1 MSNRAT
7 NVDPFEIIQTVDEP
21 LFVLNESYEI
31 VFGNRAFDT
40 TFGVGR
46 AEIEGK
52 SIYSIGGGMFDL
64 PLMKEKLELV
74 FRDKKALES
83 FELDHVFPKAGRR
96 TFTINAS
103 LMRRYGS
110 ASSEQMVV
118 RFIDITEKLA
128 AERAIRQKTQEI
140 LELSTPISKIWDEIL
155 ILPLIGTLDTIRA
168 DKMIA
173 QLLDAIRRESA
184 RYIIMDGT
192 AVQSMDETGA
202 RNIIKATVAIKLLG
216 AHVIMTGI
224 KPEVAM
230 TMVQLGIELRDIQTR
245 ATLQE
250 GVQYAL
256 ESRGYLIMH
265 KGAIREEQQITSS
278 RDSDRQPK
286 STLRLISPYREP

>member
-1 MSNRAT
+1 MSSRTT

-21 LFVLNESYEI
+21 LFVLNESYAI

-40 TFGVGR
+40 TFGVNR
-46 AEIEGK
+46 MEIEGK
-52 SIYSIGGGMFDL
+52 SVYSIGGGMFDL
-64 PLMKEKLELV
+64 PLVKEKFEHV
-74 FRDKKALES
+74 FKERKVLES

-103 LMRRYGS
+103 IMRRYGN
-110 ASSEQMVV
+110 ANTEQMVV
-118 RFIDITEKLA
+118 RFIDITEKIA

-155 ILPLIGTLDTIRA
+155 ILPLIGTLDTVRA

-192 AVQSMDETGA
+192 AVSSMDETGA
-202 RNIIKATVAIKLLG
+202 RNIIKATVAVKLLG

-256 ESRGYLIMH
+256 ESRGYLIML
-265 KGAIREEQQITSS
+265 KGAMREEQQINNS
-278 RDSDRQPK
+278 RDSERPSK

>member
-1 MSNRAT
+1 MSNRTT

-21 LFVLNESYEI
+21 LFVLNESFAI
-31 VFGNRAFDT
+31 VFGNRAFDN
-40 TFGVGR
+40 TFGVSR
-46 AEIEGK
+46 AEIEGN
-52 SIYSIGGGMFDL
+52 SIFSIGGGMLDI
-64 PLMKEKLELV
+64 PIVREKFEGV
-74 FRDKKALES
+74 FRERKALES
-83 FELDHVFPKAGRR
+83 FDLDHVFPKAGRR
-96 TFTINAS
+96 TFTVHVS
-103 LMRRYGS
+103 LMRRYGN
-110 ASSEQMVV
+110 ANTEQLVA
-118 RFIDITEKLA
+118 RFIDITDKLA
-128 AERAIRQKTQEI
+128 AERAIREKTQEI

-168 DKMIA
+168 NKMIE
-173 QLLDAIRRESA
+173 QLLEAIRRESA

-192 AVQSMDETGA
+192 AVQSIDETGA
-202 RNIIKATVAIKLLG
+202 TNIIKATAAIKLLG
-216 AHVIMTGI
+216 AQVIMTGI

-265 KGAIREEQQITSS
+265 KGSVREEQQMNNAREQERSS
-278 RDSDRQPK
+278 K

>member
-1 MSNRAT
+1 MSNRTT

-40 TFGVGR
+40 TFGVNR
-46 AEIEGK
+46 ADIEGK
-52 SIYSIGGGMFDL
+52 SVYSIGGGMFDL
-64 PLMKEKLELV
+64 PHMKEKLELV
-74 FRDKKALES
+74 FREKKVIES
-83 FELDHVFPKAGRR
+83 FELDHTFPKAGRR

-103 LMRRYGS
+103 MMRRYGS
-110 ASSEQMVV
+110 AISEQVVV

-128 AERAIRQKTQEI
+128 AERAIREKTQEI

-155 ILPLIGTLDTIRA
+155 ILPLIGTLDTVRA

-250 GVQYAL
+250 GVQFAL

-265 KGAIREEQQITSS
+265 KGAIREEQQINGP
-278 RDSDRQPK
+278 RDADRQPK

>member
-1 MSNRAT
+1 MSNRTT

-21 LFVLNESYEI
+21 LFVLNESFAI
-31 VFGNRAFDT
+31 VFGNRAFDN
-40 TFGVGR
+40 TFGVSR
-46 AEIEGK
+46 AEIEGN
-52 SIYSIGGGMFDL
+52 SIFSIGGGMLDI
-64 PLMKEKLELV
+64 PIVREKFEGV
-74 FRDKKALES
+74 FRERKSLES
-83 FELDHVFPKAGRR
+83 FDLEHVFPKAGRR
-96 TFTINAS
+96 TFTIHVS

-110 ASSEQMVV
+110 ASSEQIVA

-128 AERAIRQKTQEI
+128 AERAIREKTQEI

-168 DKMIA
+168 NKMIE
-173 QLLDAIRRESA
+173 QLLEAIRRESA

-192 AVQSMDETGA
+192 AVQTIDDTGA
-202 RNIIKATVAIKLLG
+202 TNIIKATAAIKLLG
-216 AHVIMTGI
+216 AQVIMTGI

-265 KGAIREEQQITSS
+265 KGSVREEQQINSG
-278 RDSDRQPK
+278 REQDRTPK

>member
-1 MSNRAT
+1 MNNRTT
-7 NVDPFEIIQTVDEP
+7 NVDPFEIIQTIDEP
-21 LFVLNESYEI
+21 LFVLNESYAI

-40 TFGVGR
+40 TFGVSR
-46 AEIEGK
+46 AEIEGN
-52 SIYSIGGGMFDL
+52 SIFSIGGGMFDL
-64 PLMKEKLELV
+64 PLVREKFELV
-74 FRDKKALES
+74 FREKRALES
-83 FELDHVFPKAGRR
+83 FDLDHIFPKAGRR
-96 TFTINAS
+96 TFTIHAS
-103 LMRRYGS
+103 LMRRYGN
-110 ASSEQMVV
+110 ANSEQMVV
-118 RFIDITEKLA
+118 RFIDITDKLA

-155 ILPLIGTLDTIRA
+155 ILPLIGTLDTVRA
-168 DKMIA
+168 DKMIG
-173 QLLDAIRRESA
+173 QLLEAIRRESA

-230 TMVQLGIELRDIQTR
+230 TMVQLGIELRDIQTQ

-256 ESRGYLIMH
+256 DSRGYLIMH
-265 KGAIREEQQITSS
+265 KGSVREEQQMSS
-278 RDSDRQPK
+278 GRESERPPK